1 MAERA
6 DHRPVA
12 DRLVCPNCPADYP
25 TPFSRRYISCRRC
38 GTEFLAP
45 DEARREDDGEA
56 KRERDEGGLEPVRRT
71 DDPGDERIGRRTAV
85 RPDGRTD
92 RRDDGRTRRFL
103 RTIRTGVPA
112 VAPAFTA
119 VALSLWLLGLASFE
133 VAAATTLLVMNGV
146 AVRERL

>member
-45 DEARREDDGEA
+45 DEARREAE
-56 KRERDEGGLEPVRRT
+56 RERDEGGLEPVRRT
-71 DDPGDERIGRRTAV
+71 DEPTDARVGRRTAV
-85 RPDGRTD
+85 GPDGRTD
-92 RRDDGRTRRFL
+92 RRDDGRTPRFL
-103 RTIRTGVPA
+103 RAIRTGVPA

-133 VAAATTLLVMNGV
+133 VAAATALLVMNGV